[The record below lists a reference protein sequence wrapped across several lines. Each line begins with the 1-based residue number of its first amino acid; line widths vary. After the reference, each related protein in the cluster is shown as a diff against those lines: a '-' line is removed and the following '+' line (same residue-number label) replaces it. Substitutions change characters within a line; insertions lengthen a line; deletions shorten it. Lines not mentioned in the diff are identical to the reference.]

1 MKASSALLGMVLFI
15 GAIILLIVALFPV
28 MMAQDIVNGDWQ
40 GFRDVLEWWY
50 WIARIVGIFTG
61 ILMLISGIAML
72 FAPKPRVDM
81 LVAGIIATWY
91 YGWIFPA
98 FYSLLVTL
106 SMGAEVTGRDVV
118 ALVVYAM
125 IYIGINV
132 RMMSMQLSAMQ
143 TQPPGSAPTTQESQE
158 TQ

>member
-1 MKASSALLGMVLFI
+1 MKASSALLGIVLFI
-15 GAIILLIVALFPV
+15 GAVILIIVALFPV

-50 WIARIVGIFTG
+50 WIARIVGIFVG
-61 ILMLISGIAML
+61 ILTLIGGIAMI
-72 FAPKPRVDM
+72 FSPKPRVDM

-98 FYSLLVTL
+98 FYQLLVSL
-106 SMGAEVTGRDVV
+106 SAGAQVTGRDVV
-118 ALVVYAM
+118 ALIVFAM

-132 RMMSMQLSAMQ
+132 RMMSMQLSAIQ
-143 TQPPGSAPTTQESQE
+143 GVPQQPAEQTQESAQ
-158 TQ
+158 